1 VLGYDAYGAK
11 CQELPDDGNSQLWHP
26 SLCRLVPPCVCLV
39 TLHFVVLITRIA
51 FLNTIHS
58 LALRATPKGQGTMQ
72 AELLSTRRRSS
83 LAPTQATRATAAT
96 AMVGVLALAVVL
108 LRKGRVSKARLGE
121 LLAATVGGLLS
132 SSCCAVQLFLNS
144 ISVGCAGFAVLD
156 RFRPLFLCLTFSSLA
171 YKTVAYDVHL
181 HKNPWRSLPTWVVA
195 VALASAP
202 VVVRRLN
209 RGGFHLGS
217 LSSPSS
223 SSLLGN
229 VPQRPV
235 MLQYSVRG
243 MKCEACANGLKNALE
258 ALRGDL
264 QADVLFEEGVVFL
277 AAGVAARGTGF
288 QEEGNES
295 AASVLQALE
304 EGIAEVMEERG
315 YSYHSTEPS
324 RERAASYSSEQREE
338 EKEL

>member
-1 VLGYDAYGAK
+1 
-11 CQELPDDGNSQLWHP
+11 
-26 SLCRLVPPCVCLV
+26 
-39 TLHFVVLITRIA
+39 
-51 FLNTIHS
+51 
-58 LALRATPKGQGTMQ
+58 MQ
-72 AELLSTRRRSS
+72 ADLLSTRRRSS
-83 LAPTQATRATAAT
+83 LTPTRATRATAAT

-108 LRKGRVSKARLGE
+108 LRKGRVSKARLVE

-132 SSCCAVQLFLNS
+132 SSCCAVQLFLNYL
-144 ISVGCAGFAVLD
+144 SVGCAGFAVLD

-171 YKTVAYDVHL
+171 YKTVAYDVRL
-181 HKNPWRSLPTWVVA
+181 HKNPWRSLPTWLVA
-195 VALASAP
+195 VALASVP
-202 VVVRRLN
+202 VLVRRLN
-209 RGGFHLGS
+209 RGGLYLGS
-217 LSSPSS
+217 LSSPS

-277 AAGVAARGTGF
+277 VAGVARGV
-288 QEEGNES
+288 EEERGET

-315 YSYHSTEPS
+315 YEYHSTDQS
-324 RERAASYSSEQREE
+324 SSSSRRERAASYLP
-338 EKEL
+338 EL